1 MLRIMYWYCVL
12 HWHSFL
18 VKLLIF
24 HCFGNSSTNMIN
36 FLVILIS
43 TLISFLRYAMF
54 GFSWLLINI
63 NFLQSV
69 ASSCL
74 FLYRHFFFACLVF
87 LLACLPFF
95 LLNQPFLLAHFLP
108 SFQYINILTTYVF
121 LPSIFSLPLFFPSFL
136 PTCLP
141 PFFLFYPPVC
151 LPTFFLPSILPSFLP
166 IYLLYLPPLRTNN
179 LHTYVLYLPSTYLPI
194 YLHGIHTSLHVS
206 AHLFS
211 YISVS
216 LSSCGSVTN
225 AWSFIY
231 LFTFPP
237 SYVFTYLC

>member
-1 MLRIMYWYCVL
+1 MLCLDFLGYWLILTSYNQLLRPVYSYIVISSLLVL
-12 HWHSFL
+12 SSFL
-18 VKLLIF
+18 PVFL
-24 HCFGNSSTNMIN
+24 SSYLTNH
-36 FLVILIS
+36 S
-43 TLISFLRYAMF
+43 
-54 GFSWLLINI
+54 SWLTSYL
-63 NFLQSV
+63 
-69 ASSCL
+69 L
-74 FLYRHFFFACLVF
+74 F
-87 LLACLPFF
+87 
-95 LLNQPFLLAHFLP
+95 
-108 SFQYINILTTYVF
+108 SI
-121 LPSIFSLPLFFPSFL
+121 SIFSLPLFFPSFL

-179 LHTYVLYLPSTYLPI
+179 WHTYVLYLPSTYLPI
-194 YLHGIHTSLHVS
+194 YLHGIHTFLHVS

-225 AWSFIY
+225 AWSFFY